1 MEYLSDI
8 REFKLLRNYI
18 NNDPVCDYFQ
28 FQTHLNNNLNFEK
41 DINNYFNKY
50 VNKISS
56 DFIND
61 FFDNLINKSK
71 EYFSDLIFNKY
82 NNIDQT
88 IKKIYDNYP
97 LIINPILIN
106 DKYKLIVKCD
116 IMIKKHLFIKIF
128 PNINNISL
136 NTIKNNDYLIINIVP
151 EILTFKSE
159 CREISNT
166 YNVFYNKCGLYAFNS
181 ALRKYINRNNYYFL
195 FGKDYKYNNKLLN
208 KKEHIGLVFFDN
220 IYREKIYNSINWL
233 NRLKENKLILL
244 PKPSCIELYPNMNN
258 KQSCWENEKK
268 KLSEKIKEITLIWR
282 ISYQDRNRLI
292 NIGITEWDNPYLL
305 NNLYELK
312 DTNTRDIQERIIHM
326 NKHDNLII
334 DPRNISR
341 KFKDILKK
349 DNIEFILDI
358 ESVLNLEDK
367 GSYFN
372 NDIIKDLP
380 NICII
385 GLIILNNNN
394 DKYLFKDFTIE
405 HLTIESEKQ
414 NILNWLS
421 FISKYNEIKIYHWGH
436 AEKSYLENI
445 HKRFPDIKLPK
456 MELIDLLHFYR
467 KEPIIIKDCFNFSL
481 KTIGKNMYKHDLI
494 DSTWSE
500 TDNGLDAMIKFKEI
514 CLKKDK
520 NIPLKRYNEISEIIE
535 YNKMDCVILK
545 EILEYL
551 RYKYL

>member
-28 FQTHLNNNLNFEK
+28 LQTHLNNDLKFEK
-41 DINNYFNKY
+41 DTKNYFNKY
-50 VNKISS
+50 VNKVSS
-56 DFIND
+56 DFIDGFLNSII
-61 FFDNLINKSK
+61 NRVKHIYPKLSINK
-71 EYFSDLIFNKY
+71 F

-88 IKKIYDNYP
+88 IDKIKHDIP
-97 LIINPILIN
+97 LIINPILLN

-116 IMIKKHLFIKIF
+116 FIIKKDLFLKVFNQIK
-128 PNINNISL
+128 NISF
-136 NTIKNNDYLIINIVP
+136 NSIKNNEYIIINIVP
-151 EILTFKSE
+151 EILTFKKG
-159 CREISNT
+159 CREICNT

-181 ALRKYINRNNYYFL
+181 ALRKYVNRNNFYFI
-195 FGKDYKYNNKLLN
+195 FGKDYKYNNQLLN
-208 KKEHIGLVFFDN
+208 KQEHIGLVIFDN
-220 IYREKIYNSINWL
+220 IYREKIYNSLNWL
-233 NRLKENKLILL
+233 DRLKENKLILL
-244 PKPSCIELYPNMNN
+244 PEPSCIELYPNMNN

-282 ISYQDRNRLI
+282 ISYEDRNRLI
-292 NIGITEWDNPYLL
+292 NMGITEWNNPYLL

-326 NKHDNLII
+326 NKHENLLME
-334 DPRNISR
+334 PRNITR
-341 KFKDILKK
+341 EFKDILKK
-349 DNIEFILDI
+349 TDNEFILDI
-358 ESVLNLEDK
+358 ESVLNLETK

-372 NDIIKDLP
+372 NDVQKDLP

-385 GLIILNNNN
+385 GLIIMNKG
-394 DKYLFKDFTIE
+394 KYLFKDFTIDN
-405 HLTIESEKQ
+405 LTIESEKQ
-414 NILNWLS
+414 NIINWLN
-421 FISKYNEIKIYHWGH
+421 FISKYEEIKIYHWGH
-436 AEKSYLENI
+436 AEKTYLENI

-456 MELIDLLHFYR
+456 MILIDLLHFFR
-467 KEPIIIKDCFNFSL
+467 QEPIIIKNCFNFSL
-481 KTIGKNMYKHDLI
+481 KTIGKNMYKHKLI
-494 DSTWSE
+494 NTTWSD

-535 YNKMDCVILK
+535 YNKMDCVILM

-551 RYKYL
+551 RFKYL

>member
-28 FQTHLNNNLNFEK
+28 LQTHLNNNMNFER
-41 DINNYFNKY
+41 DTNNYFNKY

-56 DFIND
+56 DFIDD
-61 FFDNLINKSK
+61 FFNNIINKSK
-71 EYFSDLIFNKY
+71 IYYPDITFTKF
-82 NNIDQT
+82 NNINQT
-88 IKKIYDNYP
+88 IQKIYDNIP
-97 LIINPILIN
+97 LIINPILMN

-128 PNINNISL
+128 NE
-136 NTIKNNDYLIINIVP
+136 IKNVSFYSVKSDEYLIINIVP
-151 EILTFKSE
+151 EILTFKSGF
-159 CREISNT
+159 REISNT

-181 ALRKYINRNNYYFL
+181 ALRKYVNRNNYYFL
-195 FGKDYKYNNKLLN
+195 FGKDYKYNNQLLN
-208 KKEHIGLVFFDN
+208 KRQCIGLVIFDN
-220 IYREKIYNSINWL
+220 IYREKINNSLNWL
-233 NRLKENKLILL
+233 DRLKENKLILF
-244 PKPSCIELYPNMNN
+244 PNPSSIELYPNMNN

-268 KLSEKIKEITLIWR
+268 KLAYKLKEITLIWR
-282 ISYQDRNRLI
+282 ISYTDRNRLI
-292 NIGITEWDNPYLL
+292 SMGITEWDNPYLL

-326 NKHDNLII
+326 NKHDNLIME
-334 DPRNISR
+334 PRNISR
-341 KFKDILKK
+341 DFKDILKVD
-349 DNIEFILDI
+349 DNEFILDI
-358 ESVLNLEDK
+358 ESVLNLETK

-372 NDIIKDLP
+372 NDIQKDLP

-385 GLIILNNNN
+385 GLIIVNNGNFV
-394 DKYLFKDFTIE
+394 FKDFTIDD
-405 HLTIESEKQ
+405 LTIESEKQ
-414 NILNWLS
+414 NINNWLN
-421 FISKYNEIKIYHWGH
+421 FISKYDEIKIYHWGH
-436 AEKSYLENI
+436 AEKTYLENI

-456 MELIDLLHFYR
+456 MKLIDLLHFFR
-467 KEPIIIKDCFNFSL
+467 QEPIIIKDCFNFSL
-481 KTIGKNMYKHDLI
+481 KTIGKNMYKHGLI
-494 DSTWSE
+494 KSTWSD

>member
-28 FQTHLNNNLNFEK
+28 LQTHLNNSLNFEK

-56 DFIND
+56 DFIDD
-61 FFDNLINKSK
+61 FFNNIIKKSK
-71 EYFSDLIFNKY
+71 EYYSDLTFTKF

-88 IKKIYDNYP
+88 INKIHDNCP
-97 LIINPILIN
+97 LIINPLLIN

-116 IMIKKHLFIKIF
+116 ILIKKHLFIKIF
-128 PNINNISL
+128 PHINNIPL
-136 NTIKNNDYLIINIVP
+136 NIIKKNDYLIINIVP
-151 EILTFKSE
+151 EVLTFKSG

-181 ALRKYINRNNYYFL
+181 ALKKYINRNNYYFL
-195 FGKDYKYNNKLLN
+195 FGKDYKYNNQLLN
-208 KKEHIGLVFFDN
+208 KIQYIGLVIYNN
-220 IYREKIYNSINWL
+220 IYKEKILNSIDWL
-233 NRLKENKLILL
+233 NRLKQNNLTLL

-268 KLSEKIKEITLIWR
+268 KLSEQLKEITLIWR
-282 ISYQDRNRLI
+282 ISYEDRNKLI
-292 NIGITEWDNPYLL
+292 NIGITQWDNPYLL

-312 DTNTRDIQERIIHM
+312 DSNTRDIQEKIIHM
-326 NKHDNLII
+326 NSYDNLII
-334 DPRNISR
+334 EPRNINR
-341 KFKDILKK
+341 DFKHILKR
-349 DNIEFILDI
+349 DDIEFILDI
-358 ESVLNLEDK
+358 ESVLNLESK

-372 NDIIKDLP
+372 NNIIKDLP

-385 GLIILNNNN
+385 GLIIINNNE
-394 DKYLFKDFTIE
+394 YLFKDFTIE
-405 HLTIESEKQ
+405 DLTIESEKK
-414 NILNWLS
+414 NILNWIS
-421 FISKYNEIKIYHWGH
+421 FLSKYDEIKIYHWGH

-445 HKRFPDIKLPK
+445 NKRFPDIKLPR
-456 MELIDLLHFYR
+456 MILIDLLHFFR
-467 KEPIIIKDCFNFSL
+467 QEPIIIKDCFNFSL
-481 KTIGKNMYKHDLI
+481 KTIGKNMYKHGLI
-494 DSTWSE
+494 NSTWSD

-535 YNKMDCVILK
+535 YNKMDCIILK

>member
-18 NNDPVCDYFQ
+18 NNDPICDYFE
-28 FQTHLNNNLNFEK
+28 FQSNMNNSYNFEK
-41 DINNYFNKY
+41 DVNNYFNKY
-50 VNKISS
+50 VNKVSS
-56 DFIND
+56 DYIND
-61 FFDNLINKSK
+61 FFDNIIKKSR

-88 IKKIYDNYP
+88 IKKIYENYP
-97 LIINPILIN
+97 LIINPLLIS

-116 IMIKKHLFIKIF
+116 ILIKKNLFVKIF
-128 PNINNISL
+128 PNINNVSL
-136 NTIKNNDYLIINIVP
+136 NLIKNNEYIIINIVP
-151 EILTFKSE
+151 EILTFKSDH
-159 CREISNT
+159 REICNT

-181 ALRKYINRNNYYFL
+181 ALKKYIKRNNFYFL
-195 FGKDYKYNNKLLN
+195 LGKDYKYENKILN
-208 KKEHIGLVFFDN
+208 KRENIGLVIFDD
-220 IYREKIYNSINWL
+220 IYKNKIIKSIEWL
-233 NRLKENKLILL
+233 DKLKKNNLRIESNER
-244 PKPSCIELYPNMNN
+244 CIELYPNMNN
-258 KQSCWENEKK
+258 KQSGWETEKK
-268 KLSEKIKEITLIWR
+268 KIAEKIKEITLIWR
-282 ISYQDRNRLI
+282 ISYEDRNKLI
-292 NIGITEWDNPYLL
+292 NIGIKTWDNPYLL

-312 DTNTRDIQERIIHM
+312 YSTTRDIQEKIIHM
-326 NKHDNLII
+326 NKHKNLII
-334 DPRNISR
+334 EPRNISR
-341 KFKDILKK
+341 EFKDVLKC
-349 DNIEFILDI
+349 DDIEFILDI
-358 ESVLNLEDK
+358 ESVLNLEAK

-372 NDIIKDLP
+372 NDSIKDLP

-394 DKYLFKDFTIE
+394 SKYLFKDFTIDD
-405 HLTIESEKQ
+405 LSIKSEKQ

-421 FISKYNEIKIYHWGH
+421 FISKYDNIKIYHWGH

-445 HKRFPDIKLPK
+445 HKRFPDIKLPRMK
-456 MELIDLLHFYR
+456 LIDLLHFFR
-467 KEPIIIKDCFNFSL
+467 QEPIIIKDCFNFSL
-481 KTIGKNMYKHDLI
+481 KTIGKNMYKHGLI
-494 DSTWSE
+494 KSTWSD

>member
-28 FQTHLNNNLNFEK
+28 LQTHLNNNMNFER
-41 DINNYFNKY
+41 DTNNYFNKY

-56 DFIND
+56 DFIDD
-61 FFDNLINKSK
+61 FFNNIINKSK
-71 EYFSDLIFNKY
+71 IYYPDITFTKF
-82 NNIDQT
+82 NNINQT
-88 IKKIYDNYP
+88 IQKIYDNIP
-97 LIINPILIN
+97 LIINPILMN

-128 PNINNISL
+128 NE
-136 NTIKNNDYLIINIVP
+136 IKNVSFYSVKSDEYLIINIVP
-151 EILTFKSE
+151 EILTFKSGF
-159 CREISNT
+159 REISNT

-181 ALRKYINRNNYYFL
+181 ALRKYVNRNNYYFL
-195 FGKDYKYNNKLLN
+195 FGKDYKYNNQLLN
-208 KKEHIGLVFFDN
+208 KRQCIGLVIFDN
-220 IYREKIYNSINWL
+220 IYREKINNSLNWL
-233 NRLKENKLILL
+233 DRLKENKLILF
-244 PKPSCIELYPNMNN
+244 PNPSSIELYPNMNN

-268 KLSEKIKEITLIWR
+268 KLAYKLKEITLIWR
-282 ISYQDRNRLI
+282 ISYEDRNRLI
-292 NIGITEWDNPYLL
+292 SMGITEWDNPYLL

-326 NKHDNLII
+326 NKHDNLIME
-334 DPRNISR
+334 PRNISR
-341 KFKDILKK
+341 DFKDILKVD
-349 DNIEFILDI
+349 DNEFILDI
-358 ESVLNLEDK
+358 ESVLNLETK

-372 NDIIKDLP
+372 NDIQKDLP

-385 GLIILNNNN
+385 GLIIVNNGNFV
-394 DKYLFKDFTIE
+394 FKDFTIDD
-405 HLTIESEKQ
+405 LTIESEKQ
-414 NILNWLS
+414 NINNWLN
-421 FISKYNEIKIYHWGH
+421 FISKYDEIKIYHWGH
-436 AEKSYLENI
+436 AEKTYLENI
-445 HKRFPDIKLPK
+445 HKRFPDIRLPK
-456 MELIDLLHFYR
+456 MKLIDLLHFFR
-467 KEPIIIKDCFNFSL
+467 QEPIIIKDCFNFSL
-481 KTIGKNMYKHDLI
+481 KTIGKNMYKHGLI
-494 DSTWSE
+494 KSTWSD

>member
-28 FQTHLNNNLNFEK
+28 LQTHLNNNMNFEK
-41 DINNYFNKY
+41 DTNNYFNKY
-50 VNKISS
+50 VNKVSS
-56 DFIND
+56 DFIDD
-61 FFDNLINKSK
+61 FFNNIINKSIIYYPEITFTK
-71 EYFSDLIFNKY
+71 F
-82 NNIDQT
+82 NNINQT
-88 IKKIYDNYP
+88 IQKIYDNIP
-97 LIINPILIN
+97 LIINPILMN

-116 IMIKKHLFIKIF
+116 IMIKKKLFIKIF
-128 PNINNISL
+128 NQINNISF
-136 NTIKNNDYLIINIVP
+136 NSIKNEEYLIINIVP
-151 EILTFKSE
+151 EILTFKSGL
-159 CREISNT
+159 REISNT

-195 FGKDYKYNNKLLN
+195 FGKDYKYNNQLLN
-208 KKEHIGLVFFDN
+208 KRQCIGLVIFDN
-220 IYREKIYNSINWL
+220 IYREKIHNSLNWL
-233 NRLKENKLILL
+233 DRLKENKLILF
-244 PKPSCIELYPNMNN
+244 PKPSSIELYPNMNN

-268 KLSEKIKEITLIWR
+268 KLSKELKEITLIWR
-282 ISYQDRNRLI
+282 ISYEDRNRLI
-292 NIGITEWDNPYLL
+292 SMGITEWDNPYLL

-326 NKHDNLII
+326 NKYNNLII
-334 DPRNISR
+334 EPRNISR
-341 KFKDILKK
+341 DFKDILKVD
-349 DNIEFILDI
+349 DNEFILDI
-358 ESVLNLEDK
+358 ESVLNLETK

-372 NDIIKDLP
+372 NDIQKDLP

-385 GLIILNNNN
+385 GLIIINNGNFV
-394 DKYLFKDFTIE
+394 FKDFTIDD
-405 HLTIESEKQ
+405 LTIESEKR
-414 NILNWLS
+414 NINNWLN
-421 FISKYNEIKIYHWGH
+421 FISKYDEIKIYHWGH
-436 AEKSYLENI
+436 AEKTYLENI

-456 MELIDLLHFYR
+456 MKLIDLLHFFR
-467 KEPIIIKDCFNFSL
+467 QEPIIIKDCFNFSL
-481 KTIGKNMYKHDLI
+481 KTIGKNMYKHGLI
-494 DSTWSE
+494 NSTWSD

>member
-28 FQTHLNNNLNFEK
+28 LQTHLNNNMNFER
-41 DINNYFNKY
+41 DTNNYFNKY
-50 VNKISS
+50 VNKVSS
-56 DFIND
+56 DFIDD
-61 FFDNLINKSK
+61 FFNNIINKSK
-71 EYFSDLIFNKY
+71 IYYPDITFTKF
-82 NNIDQT
+82 NNINQT
-88 IKKIYDNYP
+88 IQKIYDNIP
-97 LIINPILIN
+97 LIINPILMN

-116 IMIKKHLFIKIF
+116 IMIKKKLFIKIF
-128 PNINNISL
+128 NE
-136 NTIKNNDYLIINIVP
+136 IKNVSFYSVKDDEYLIINIVP
-151 EILTFKSE
+151 EILTFKSG

-181 ALRKYINRNNYYFL
+181 ALRKYVNRNNYYFL
-195 FGKDYKYNNKLLN
+195 FGKDYKYNNQLLN
-208 KKEHIGLVFFDN
+208 KRQCIGLVIFDN
-220 IYREKIYNSINWL
+220 IYRDKINNSLNWL
-233 NRLKENKLILL
+233 DRLKENKLILF
-244 PKPSCIELYPNMNN
+244 PNPSSIELYPNMNN

-268 KLSEKIKEITLIWR
+268 KLAYKLKEITLIWR
-282 ISYQDRNRLI
+282 ISYEDRNRLI
-292 NIGITEWDNPYLL
+292 SMGITEWDNPYLL

-326 NKHDNLII
+326 NKHDNLIME
-334 DPRNISR
+334 PRNISR
-341 KFKDILKK
+341 DFKDILKP
-349 DNIEFILDI
+349 DTNEFILDI
-358 ESVLNLEDK
+358 ESVLNLETK

-372 NDIIKDLP
+372 TDIQKDLP

-385 GLIILNNNN
+385 GLIIVNGGNFV
-394 DKYLFKDFTIE
+394 FKDFTIDD
-405 HLTIESEKQ
+405 LTIESEKR
-414 NILNWLS
+414 NINNWLN
-421 FISKYNEIKIYHWGH
+421 FISKYEEIKIYHWGH

-456 MELIDLLHFYR
+456 MKLIDLLHFFR
-467 KEPIIIKDCFNFSL
+467 QEPIIIKDCFNFSL
-481 KTIGKNMYKHDLI
+481 KTIGKNMYKHGLI
-494 DSTWSE
+494 KSTWSD

>member
-28 FQTHLNNNLNFEK
+28 LQTHLNNNMNFER
-41 DINNYFNKY
+41 DTNNYFNKY
-50 VNKISS
+50 VNKVSS
-56 DFIND
+56 DFIDD
-61 FFDNLINKSK
+61 FFNNIINKSK
-71 EYFSDLIFNKY
+71 IYYPDITFTKF
-82 NNIDQT
+82 NNINKT
-88 IKKIYDNYP
+88 IQKIYDNIP
-97 LIINPILIN
+97 LIINPILMN

-128 PNINNISL
+128 NE
-136 NTIKNNDYLIINIVP
+136 IKNVSFYSVKNDEYLIINIVP
-151 EILTFKSE
+151 EILTFKSG

-181 ALRKYINRNNYYFL
+181 ALRKYVNRNNYYFL
-195 FGKDYKYNNKLLN
+195 FGKDYKYNNQLLN
-208 KKEHIGLVFFDN
+208 KRECIGLVIFDN
-220 IYREKIYNSINWL
+220 IYRDKINNSLNWL
-233 NRLKENKLILL
+233 DRLKENKLILF
-244 PKPSCIELYPNMNN
+244 PNPSSIELYPNMNN

-268 KLSEKIKEITLIWR
+268 KLAHKLKEITLIWR
-282 ISYQDRNRLI
+282 ISYEDRNRLI
-292 NIGITEWDNPYLL
+292 SMGITEWDNPYLL

-326 NKHDNLII
+326 NKHDNLIME
-334 DPRNISR
+334 PRNISR
-341 KFKDILKK
+341 DFKDILKP
-349 DNIEFILDI
+349 DNNEFILDI
-358 ESVLNLEDK
+358 ESVLNLETK

-372 NDIIKDLP
+372 TDIQKDLP

-385 GLIILNNNN
+385 GLIIVNGDNFV
-394 DKYLFKDFTIE
+394 FKDFTIDD
-405 HLTIESEKQ
+405 LTIESEKY
-414 NILNWLS
+414 NINNWLN
-421 FISKYNEIKIYHWGH
+421 FISKYDEIKIYHWGH
-436 AEKSYLENI
+436 AEKTYLENI
-445 HKRFPDIKLPK
+445 HKSFPDIKLPRMK
-456 MELIDLLHFYR
+456 LIDLLHFFR
-467 KEPIIIKDCFNFSL
+467 QEPIIIKDCFNFSL
-481 KTIGKNMYKHDLI
+481 KTIGKNMYKHGLI
-494 DSTWSE
+494 KSTWSD

-514 CLKKDK
+514 CFKKDK

>member
-28 FQTHLNNNLNFEK
+28 LQTHLNNSLSFEK

-56 DFIND
+56 DFIDD
-61 FFDNLINKSK
+61 FFNNIIKKSK
-71 EYFSDLIFNKY
+71 EYYSDLTFTKF

-88 IKKIYDNYP
+88 INKIHDNCP
-97 LIINPILIN
+97 LIINPLLIN

-116 IMIKKHLFIKIF
+116 ILIKKHLFIKIF
-128 PNINNISL
+128 PHINNIPL
-136 NTIKNNDYLIINIVP
+136 NIIKKNDYLIINIVP
-151 EILTFKSE
+151 EVLTFKSG

-181 ALRKYINRNNYYFL
+181 ALKKYINRNNYYFL
-195 FGKDYKYNNKLLN
+195 FGKDYKYNNQLLN
-208 KKEHIGLVFFDN
+208 KIQYIGLVIYNN
-220 IYREKIYNSINWL
+220 IYKEKILNSIDWL
-233 NRLKENKLILL
+233 NRLKQNNLTLL

-268 KLSEKIKEITLIWR
+268 KLSEQLKEITLIWR
-282 ISYQDRNRLI
+282 ISYEDRNKLI
-292 NIGITEWDNPYLL
+292 NIGITQWDNPYLL

-312 DTNTRDIQERIIHM
+312 DSNTRDIQEKIIHM
-326 NKHDNLII
+326 NSYDNLII
-334 DPRNISR
+334 EPRNINR
-341 KFKDILKK
+341 DFKHILKR
-349 DNIEFILDI
+349 DDIEFILDI
-358 ESVLNLEDK
+358 ESVLNLESK

-372 NDIIKDLP
+372 NNIIKDLP

-385 GLIILNNNN
+385 GLIIINNNE
-394 DKYLFKDFTIE
+394 YLFKDFTIE
-405 HLTIESEKQ
+405 DLTIESEKK
-414 NILNWLS
+414 NILNWIS
-421 FISKYNEIKIYHWGH
+421 FLSKYDEIKIYHWGY

-445 HKRFPDIKLPK
+445 NKRFPDIKLPR
-456 MELIDLLHFYR
+456 MILIDLLHFFR
-467 KEPIIIKDCFNFSL
+467 QEPIIIKDCFNFSL
-481 KTIGKNMYKHDLI
+481 KTIGKNMYKHGLI
-494 DSTWSE
+494 NSTWSD

-535 YNKMDCVILK
+535 YNKMDCIILK

>member
-28 FQTHLNNNLNFEK
+28 LQTHLNNNMNFEK
-41 DINNYFNKY
+41 DTNNYFNKY

-56 DFIND
+56 DFIDD
-61 FFDNLINKSK
+61 FFNNIINKSIIYYPEITFTK
-71 EYFSDLIFNKY
+71 F
-82 NNIDQT
+82 NNINQT
-88 IKKIYDNYP
+88 IQKIYDNIP
-97 LIINPILIN
+97 LIINPILMN

-116 IMIKKHLFIKIF
+116 IMIKKKLFIKIF
-128 PNINNISL
+128 NQINNISF
-136 NTIKNNDYLIINIVP
+136 NSIKNEEYLIINIVP
-151 EILTFKSE
+151 EILTFKSGL
-159 CREISNT
+159 REISNT

-195 FGKDYKYNNKLLN
+195 FGKDYKYNNQLLN
-208 KKEHIGLVFFDN
+208 KRQCIGLVIFDN
-220 IYREKIYNSINWL
+220 IYREKIHNSLNWL
-233 NRLKENKLILL
+233 DRLKENKLILF
-244 PKPSCIELYPNMNN
+244 PKPSSIELYPNMNN

-268 KLSEKIKEITLIWR
+268 KLSKELKEITLIWR
-282 ISYQDRNRLI
+282 ISYEDRNRLI
-292 NIGITEWDNPYLL
+292 SMGITEWDNPYLL

-326 NKHDNLII
+326 NKYNNLIME
-334 DPRNISR
+334 PRNISR
-341 KFKDILKK
+341 DFKDILKP
-349 DNIEFILDI
+349 DNNEFILDI
-358 ESVLNLEDK
+358 ESVLNLETK

-372 NDIIKDLP
+372 NDIQKDLP

-385 GLIILNNNN
+385 GLIIINNGNFV
-394 DKYLFKDFTIE
+394 FKDFTIDD
-405 HLTIESEKQ
+405 LTIESEKR
-414 NILNWLS
+414 NINNWLN
-421 FISKYNEIKIYHWGH
+421 FISKYDEIKIYHWGH
-436 AEKSYLENI
+436 AEKTYLENI

-456 MELIDLLHFYR
+456 MKLIDLLHFFR
-467 KEPIIIKDCFNFSL
+467 QEPIIIKDCFNFSL
-481 KTIGKNMYKHDLI
+481 KTIGKNMYKHGLI
-494 DSTWSE
+494 NSTWSD

>member
-28 FQTHLNNNLNFEK
+28 LQTHLNNNMNFEQ
-41 DINNYFNKY
+41 DTNNYFNKY
-50 VNKISS
+50 VNKVSS
-56 DFIND
+56 DFIDD
-61 FFDNLINKSK
+61 FFNNIINKSK
-71 EYFSDLIFNKY
+71 IYYPDITFTKF
-82 NNIDQT
+82 NNINQT
-88 IKKIYDNYP
+88 IQKIYDNIP
-97 LIINPILIN
+97 LIINPILMN

-128 PNINNISL
+128 NE
-136 NTIKNNDYLIINIVP
+136 IKNVSFYSVKSDEYLIINIVP
-151 EILTFKSE
+151 EILTFKSG

-181 ALRKYINRNNYYFL
+181 ALRKYVNRNNYYFL
-195 FGKDYKYNNKLLN
+195 FGKDYKYNNQLLN
-208 KKEHIGLVFFDN
+208 KRECIGLVIFDN
-220 IYREKIYNSINWL
+220 IYRDKINNSINWL
-233 NRLKENKLILL
+233 DRLKENKLILF
-244 PKPSCIELYPNMNN
+244 PNPSSIELYPNMNN

-268 KLSEKIKEITLIWR
+268 KLAYKLKEITLIWR
-282 ISYQDRNRLI
+282 ISYTDRNRLI
-292 NIGITEWDNPYLL
+292 SMGITEWDNPYLL

-326 NKHDNLII
+326 NKHDNLIME
-334 DPRNISR
+334 PRNISR
-341 KFKDILKK
+341 DFKDILKP
-349 DNIEFILDI
+349 DNNEFILDI
-358 ESVLNLEDK
+358 ESVLNLETK

-372 NDIIKDLP
+372 NDIQKDLP

-385 GLIILNNNN
+385 GLIIVNNGNFV
-394 DKYLFKDFTIE
+394 FKDFTIDD
-405 HLTIESEKQ
+405 LTIESEKY
-414 NILNWLS
+414 NINNWLN
-421 FISKYNEIKIYHWGH
+421 FISKYDEIKIYHWGH
-436 AEKSYLENI
+436 AEKTYLENI

-456 MELIDLLHFYR
+456 MKLIDLLHFFR
-467 KEPIIIKDCFNFSL
+467 QEPIIIKDCFNFSL
-481 KTIGKNMYKHDLI
+481 KTIGKNMYKHKLI
-494 DSTWSE
+494 NSTWSD

>member
-28 FQTHLNNNLNFEK
+28 LQTHLNNNMNFEQ
-41 DINNYFNKY
+41 DTNNYFNKY
-50 VNKISS
+50 VNKVSS
-56 DFIND
+56 DFIDD
-61 FFDNLINKSK
+61 FF
-71 EYFSDLIFNKY
+71 
-82 NNIDQT
+82 NNIINRSKIYYPDISFTKFNNINQT
-88 IKKIYDNYP
+88 IQKIYDNIP
-97 LIINPILIN
+97 LIINPILMN

-128 PNINNISL
+128 NE
-136 NTIKNNDYLIINIVP
+136 IKNVSFYSVKSDEYLIINIVP
-151 EILTFKSE
+151 EILTFKSG

-181 ALRKYINRNNYYFL
+181 ALRKYVNRNNYYFL
-195 FGKDYKYNNKLLN
+195 FGKDYKYNNQILN
-208 KKEHIGLVFFDN
+208 KRECIGLVIFDN
-220 IYREKIYNSINWL
+220 IYREKIHNSLNWL
-233 NRLKENKLILL
+233 DRLKDNKLILF
-244 PKPSCIELYPNMNN
+244 PNPSSIELYPNMNN

-268 KLSEKIKEITLIWR
+268 KLAHKLKEITLIWR
-282 ISYQDRNRLI
+282 ISYTDRNRLI
-292 NIGITEWDNPYLL
+292 SMGITEWDNPYLL

-334 DPRNISR
+334 EPRNISR
-341 KFKDILKK
+341 DFKDILKA
-349 DNIEFILDI
+349 DNNEFILDI
-358 ESVLNLEDK
+358 ESVLNLETK

-372 NDIIKDLP
+372 NDIQKDLP

-385 GLIILNNNN
+385 GLIIVNNGNFV
-394 DKYLFKDFTIE
+394 FKDFTIDD
-405 HLTIESEKQ
+405 LTIESEKR
-414 NILNWLS
+414 NINNWLN
-421 FISKYNEIKIYHWGH
+421 FISKYDEIKIYHWGH
-436 AEKSYLENI
+436 AEKTYLENI

-456 MELIDLLHFYR
+456 MKLIDLLHFFR
-467 KEPIIIKDCFNFSL
+467 QEPIIIKDCFNFSL
-481 KTIGKNMYKHDLI
+481 KTIGKNMYKHGLI
-494 DSTWSE
+494 KSTWSD

>member
-18 NNDPVCDYFQ
+18 NNDPVCDFFEFQ
-28 FQTHLNNNLNFEK
+28 KHMNNSYNFEK
-41 DINNYFNKY
+41 DTNNYFNKY

-56 DFIND
+56 NYINE
-61 FFDNLINKSK
+61 FLDNIIKRTRQ
-71 EYFSDLIFNKY
+71 YYPHIIFNKF

-88 IKKIYDNYP
+88 IQKIYDNIP
-97 LIINPILIN
+97 LIINPILLL

-116 IMIKKHLFIKIF
+116 IMIKKHLFLDIF
-128 PNINNISL
+128 NEINNVSFD
-136 NTIKNNDYLIINIVP
+136 TIDKNEYLIINIVP
-151 EILTFKSE
+151 EILTFKSG

-181 ALRKYINRNNYYFL
+181 ALRKYIPRNNYYFL

-208 KKEHIGLVFFDN
+208 KREHIGLVIFEGIFK
-220 IYREKIYNSINWL
+220 EKIIRSIKWL
-233 NRLKENKLILL
+233 DKLKENKLELL
-244 PKPSCIELYPNMNN
+244 PKPCCIELYPNMNN
-258 KQSCWENEKK
+258 KQSSWETEKK
-268 KLSEKIKEITLIWR
+268 KLAEKIKEITLIWR
-282 ISYQDRNRLI
+282 ISYEDRNKLI
-292 NIGITEWDNPYLL
+292 DIGINTWDNLYLL
-305 NNLYELK
+305 KNLYELK
-312 DTNTRDIQERIIHM
+312 YTNTREIQERIIHM
-326 NKHDNLII
+326 NSNNNLII
-334 DPRNISR
+334 EPRNITR
-341 KFKDILKK
+341 GFKEILKS
-349 DNIEFILDI
+349 DDIEFILDI
-358 ESVLNLEDK
+358 ESVLNLETK

-372 NDIIKDLP
+372 NNINEELP

-385 GLIILNNNN
+385 GLIIINK
-394 DKYLFKDFTIE
+394 DKFVFKDFTIDE
-405 HLTIESEKQ
+405 LTIESEKL
-414 NILNWLS
+414 NIINWLN
-421 FISKYNEIKIYHWGH
+421 FISKYDKIKIYHWGH

-445 HKRFPDIKLPK
+445 HKRFPNIKIPN
-456 MELIDLLHFYR
+456 MILIDLLEYYR

-481 KTIGKNMYKHDLI
+481 KTIGKNMYKHGFI
-494 DSTWSE
+494 KSTWSD

-514 CLKKDK
+514 CLRKDK